1 MGMLQAKALWN
12 GGLLRKGLTKSKM
25 ACKER
30 FGILRDK
37 LSFSKCFNVLN
48 YDVILLVL
56 EWTSEPVA
64 DGNLCMW

>member
-1 MGMLQAKALWN
+1 MV
-12 GGLLRKGLTKSKM
+12 GGQCLRCSGLIETR
-25 ACKER
+25 EGQG